1 MGLLNQV
8 IAIEKD
14 IKSRYHSRL
23 SELYHILQKPGL
35 FNGFNKNYEKIAEE
49 DTDLP
54 AENQKVNYRVSD
66 ILREVAKSHTEFM
79 DVTSRKD
86 WTNQE
91 ATGTIEIDGEALM
104 KDIPV
109 SYLLFLE
116 KQITDLRSFFNQL
129 PELAVEED
137 WSFDQNASLY
147 RSRDLT
153 THRNKKKT
161 SHIVVVPPTPE
172 HPAQVA
178 TVVEDV
184 LAGHW
189 KLVKMSG
196 AMPRPEKEALN
207 ERTEKLL
214 LAIKK
219 ARELANTEPEKQ
231 VPPVGARIFNYL
243 FAAKIGETSGEPS
256 IDTPPAAPVR

>member
-14 IKSRYHSRL
+14 VKSRYHSRL
-23 SELYHILQKPGL
+23 SELYHILQKPTL
-35 FNGFNKNYEKIAEE
+35 FNGFNKNYEKLAEE
-49 DTDLP
+49 DVDLP
-54 AENQKVNYRVSD
+54 PENQKVQYRVGD

-91 ATGTIEIDGEALM
+91 ATGTIEIDGVSLM
-104 KDIPV
+104 TDIPI

-116 KQITDLRSFFNQL
+116 KQVTDLRTFFSKL
-129 PELAVEED
+129 PELAIEED
-137 WSFDQNASLY
+137 WGFDDNASLY
-147 RSRDLT
+147 RSKDLT

-161 SHIVVVPPTPE
+161 SFVVVVPPTAE
-172 HPAQVA
+172 HPAVVKD
-178 TVVEDV
+178 VVEDV

-196 AMPRPEKEALN
+196 AMPRPEKEALC

-219 ARELANTEPEKQ
+219 AREAANTQEEEK
-231 VPPVGARIFNYL
+231 VPPVGERIFNFLY
-243 FAAKIGETSGEPS
+243 AARIGEPQPVN
-256 IDTPPAAPVR
+256 PPAAPVS